1 MLWYAVPKRA
11 SCPHS
16 SLISYSSRP
25 WAQGRPHRGDSF
37 TFVYRGL
44 ERAYLAA
51 AQGRFYQMDLE
62 RRWTEAF
69 WIHWR
74 LYELWHI
81 MTKTTKSWSSQPDLY
96 ILTLHI
102 LVLVWMQYIVLNY
115 WEFPETTESLAAET
129 CWALSCQA
137 KIAKFSSLRTYIPV
151 YHEVGSRGGNFILW
165 TCERDD
171 WKDMEGCW
179 NHDSGTIKRVLAQ
192 TDSNSN
198 SNACSNS
205 GWNHAVP
212 IGIIQIPCW
221 KSATHGLLKC

>member
-1 MLWYAVPKRA
+1 MPKRA

-25 WAQGRPHRGDSF
+25 WAQGRPHRGGSF

-51 AQGRFYQMDLE
+51 AEGRFYQMDLE

-69 WIHWR
+69 WIYWR
-74 LYELWHI
+74 LWI
-81 MTKTTKSWSSQPDLY
+81 MTKTTRSCSSQPLHPHFAYPCASLDAIIY
-96 ILTLHI
+96 KILG
-102 LVLVWMQYIVLNY
+102 VSWNNGVPCSWVM
-115 WEFPETTESLAAET
+115 
-129 CWALSCQA
+129 LSVNCQKA

-151 YHEVGSRGGNFILW
+151 YHEVGYRGGNFIW

-179 NHDSGTIKRVLAQ
+179 NHDSWTIKRVLAQ
-192 TDSNSN
+192 T
-198 SNACSNS
+198 
-205 GWNHAVP
+205 WTQMPV
-212 IGIIQIPCW
+212 QILVEITLCP
-221 KSATHGLLKC
+221 